1 MSSITLVVK
10 CVVSL
15 GSEKR
20 CDIMLKSHV
29 DNLLLCKCNLHALKH
44 FYLLI

>member
-1 MSSITLVVK
+1 MSSITLVIK

-15 GSEKR
+15 CSEKR

-29 DNLLLCKCNLHALKH
+29 DNLLLCEGDFHALKH